1 MAKAVEFREFTPSN
15 SRDDLI
21 RRVEKAPAE
30 HAEALLAAWDLLER
44 LHEKGVLDLLSG
56 LLSAGDMVVDRV
68 TDIISSEQMV
78 TKFRMALVFTNLL
91 GAMDFGKLHAVI
103 AENAEEPA
111 SLLAILKE
119 ARSKDVRRAMS
130 VAVGMMSV
138 WGAALNAQQEKI

>member
-68 TDIISSEQMV
+68 TDIISSKQMV
-78 TKFRMALVFTNLL
+78 TGVRMALVLTNLL
-91 GAMDFGKLHAVI
+91 GALDF
-103 AENAEEPA
+103 EN
-111 SLLAILKE
+111 
-119 ARSKDVRRAMS
+119 V
-130 VAVGMMSV
+130 
-138 WGAALNAQQEKI
+138 